1 MNPER
6 TSWPAILMAVG
17 AGVAA
22 AFQVG
27 KAPIALPFIRAEMGL
42 DLSQAAWIL
51 SIFAVMGAG
60 VGAGMG
66 TMVTRLGSRRLLP
79 VGLFILALG
88 SLAGGVLPGFPGL
101 LAARVVEGIGYMLVV
116 IAAPALITL
125 LSTPAQRQMAFGLW
139 GAFMPFGMAV
149 SMTAAPAL
157 PLLGWRGL
165 WLGMA
170 GLLVAYG
177 LLVHYR
183 MPRPPRPPR
192 PLESHVLRDVADTLK
207 APGPLLLAA
216 TFIPYSA
223 TYAALTGFLPTL
235 LIERMGVT
243 PGTAGLMAAG
253 VAGVNIIGNVAT
265 GPALRLGLPR
275 RKVMAAAFA
284 VMMVGCLGIFPSE
297 TPPSLAY
304 GLCLLVSACAG
315 LLPGCIL
322 GSASIYAPRLTLVP
336 VTLGL
341 FMQGSNWGQL
351 LGPVV
356 VGAAVSA
363 HGWPAASLVLGTAT
377 LGGVILALALRRAG
391 KEP

>member
-1 MNPER
+1 
-6 TSWPAILMAVG
+6 MAVG

-27 KAPIALPFIRAEMGL
+27 KAPIALPMIRGEMAL

-51 SIFAVMGAG
+51 SIFALMGAAAG
-60 VGAGMG
+60 SGMG
-66 TMVTRLGSRRLLP
+66 TLVTRLGSRRLLP
-79 VGLFILALG
+79 VGLLVMALG
-88 SLAGGVLPGFPGL
+88 SLAGGLVPGFTPL
-101 LAARVVEGIGYMLVV
+101 LVSRVVEGIGYMLVV

-125 LSTPAQRQMAFGLW
+125 LATPAQRQMAFGLW

-170 GLLVAYG
+170 LLLLGYAA
-177 LLVHYR
+177 LVHFR

-192 PLESHVLRDVADTLK
+192 TGDSHVLRDVADTLK
-207 APGPLLLAA
+207 ARGPLLLAM

-223 TYAALTGFLPTL
+223 AYASLTGFLPTL

-243 PGTAGLMAAG
+243 AGMAGLMAAL
-253 VAGVNIIGNVAT
+253 VAGVNIIGNVSS

-275 RKVMAAAFA
+275 RKVMAAAFC
-284 VMMVGCLGIFPSE
+284 VMALGCLGIFQSWM
-297 TPPSLAY
+297 PPMVAY
-304 GLCLLVSACAG
+304 GLCLTVSACAG

-322 GSASIYAPRLTLVP
+322 GSASIYAPRITLVP
-336 VTLGL
+336 VTLGM

-356 VGAAVSA
+356 VGATVSA
-363 HGWPAASLVLGTAT
+363 WGWPAASLVLGAATAM
-377 LGGVILALALRRAG
+377 GAAMALSLHRAG

>member
-1 MNPER
+1 MTATP
-6 TSWPAILMAVG
+6 SFQ
-17 AGVAA
+17 AA
-22 AFQVG
+22 ES
-27 KAPIALPFIRAEMGL
+27 LLMGL

-51 SIFAVMGAG
+51 SIFALMGAAA
-60 VGAGMG
+60 GAGMG

-79 VGLFILALG
+79 VGLAILAFG
-88 SLAGGVLPGFPGL
+88 SLMGGTIPGFPGL
-101 LAARVVEGIGYMLVV
+101 LTSRVVEGIGYMLVV
-116 IAAPALITL
+116 ISAPALITL
-125 LSTPAQRQMAFGLW
+125 LTVPAQRQMAFGLW

-149 SMTAAPAL
+149 SMAAAPVL

-170 GLLVAYG
+170 VLLSLYAV
-177 LLVHYR
+177 LVHLR

-192 PLESHVLRDVADTLK
+192 PIDSHVLIDVADTLK

-243 PGTAGLMAAG
+243 PGTAGVMAAL
-253 VAGVNIIGNVAT
+253 VAGVNIIGNVAS
-265 GPALRLGLPR
+265 GPALKLGLPR
-275 RKVMAAAFA
+275 RKVMAAAFGIMA
-284 VMMVGCLGIFPSE
+284 LGCLGIFQSW
-297 TPPSLAY
+297 TPPALAY
-304 GLCLLVSACAG
+304 GLCLLVTACAG

-322 GSASIYAPRLTLVP
+322 GAASIYAPRLPLVP

-363 HGWPAASLVLGTAT
+363 WGWPAASAVLGPAA
-377 LGGVILALALRRAG
+377 LAGAGLALALRRAG

>member
-6 TSWPAILMAVG
+6 TSWPAVLMAVG

-42 DLSQAAWIL
+42 DLSHAAWIL
-51 SIFAVMGAG
+51 SIFALMGAA

-79 VGLFILALG
+79 VGLFILAVG
-88 SLAGGVLPGFPGL
+88 SLAGGLVPGFTGL

-125 LSTPAQRQMAFGLW
+125 LTTPNQRQMAFGLW

-170 GLLVAYG
+170 VLLILYG
-177 LLVHYR
+177 LLVHLR
-183 MPRPPRPPR
+183 MPRPPRPPQNAK
-192 PLESHVLRDVADTLK
+192 PHVIRDVAETLR

-223 TYAALTGFLPTL
+223 AYAALTGFLPTL

-243 PGTAGLMAAG
+243 PGTAGLMTAL
-253 VAGVNIIGNVAT
+253 VAGVNIIGNVAS

-284 VMMVGCLGIFPSE
+284 VMMVGCLGIFQSQ
-297 TPPSLAY
+297 TPPALAY
-304 GLCLLVSACAG
+304 GLCLMVTACAG

-322 GSASIYAPRLTLVP
+322 GAASVYAPRLTLVP

-356 VGAAVSA
+356 VGAAVSTW
-363 HGWPAASLVLGTAT
+363 GWPAASLVLGAAT
-377 LGGVILALALRRAG
+377 MGGIVLVLALRRAG

>member
-1 MNPER
+1 MHPER
-6 TSWPAILMAVG
+6 TSWPAVFMAVG

-27 KAPIALPFIRAEMGL
+27 KAPIALPFIRTELGL
-42 DLSQAAWIL
+42 DLSHAAWIL
-51 SIFAVMGAG
+51 SIFALMGAA

-79 VGLFILALG
+79 IGLVILATG
-88 SLAGGVLPGFPGL
+88 SLAGGLGSGFGL
-101 LAARVVEGIGYMLVV
+101 LLASRVIEGMGYMLVV

-125 LSTPAQRQMAFGLW
+125 LTTPAQRQTAFGLW

-149 SMTAAPAL
+149 SMAAAPAL

-170 GLLVAYG
+170 VLLILYA
-177 LLVHYR
+177 LLVHFR

-192 PLESHVLRDVADTLK
+192 PLDSHILSDVADTVK

-223 TYAALTGFLPTL
+223 AYAALTGFLPTL

-243 PGTAGLMAAG
+243 PGTAGLMAAL
-253 VAGVNIIGNVAT
+253 VAGVNIIGNIAS

-284 VMMVGCLGIFPSE
+284 VMMVGCLGIFQSW
-297 TPPSLAY
+297 TPPGLAY
-304 GLCLLVSACAG
+304 GLCLMVTGCAG

-356 VGAAVSA
+356 VGAAVSSQ
-363 HGWPAASLVLGTAT
+363 GWPAASLVLGAAT
-377 LGGVILALALRRAG
+377 MGGIALSLALRRAG

>member
-1 MNPER
+1 MTPER
-6 TSWPAILMAVG
+6 TSWLAVLGAVG

-42 DLSQAAWIL
+42 DLSHAAWIL
-51 SIFAVMGAG
+51 SIFALMGA
-60 VGAGMG
+60 VAGAGMG
-66 TMVTRLGSRRLLP
+66 TLVTRVGSRRLLP
-79 VGLFILALG
+79 VGLAVLATG
-88 SLAGGVLPGFPGL
+88 SLAGGVLPGFGAL
-101 LAARVVEGIGYMLVV
+101 LASRVVEGIGYMLVV
-116 IAAPALITL
+116 ISAPALITL
-125 LSTPAQRQMAFGLW
+125 LTTPAQRQTAFGLW

-149 SMTAAPAL
+149 SMAAAPAL
-157 PLLGWRGL
+157 PLAGWRGL

-170 GLLVAYG
+170 ALLLLYA
-177 LLVHYR
+177 LLVHFR

-192 PLESHVLRDVADTLK
+192 PGDSHILRDVADTLR

-223 TYAALTGFLPTL
+223 AYAALTGFLPTL
-235 LIERMGVT
+235 LIERMGVG
-243 PGTAGLMAAG
+243 PGTAGLMAAL
-253 VAGVNIIGNVAT
+253 VAGVNIIGNVAS

-284 VMMVGCLGIFPSE
+284 VMMAGCLGIFQPWV
-297 TPPSLAY
+297 PPAAAY
-304 GLCLLVSACAG
+304 GLCLMVSACAG

-322 GSASIYAPRLTLVP
+322 GSASVYAPRLILVP

-341 FMQGSNWGQL
+341 YMQGSNWGQL

-363 HGWPAASLVLGTAT
+363 WGWSAASFVLGAAT
-377 LGGVILALALRRAG
+377 LGGILLALALRRAG
-391 KEP
+391 REP

>member
-6 TSWPAILMAVG
+6 TSWPAVLMAVG

-27 KAPIALPFIRAEMGL
+27 KAPIALPFIREEMGL
-42 DLSQAAWIL
+42 DLSHAAWIL
-51 SIFAVMGAG
+51 SIFALMGAA

-79 VGLFILALG
+79 IGLLILAAG
-88 SLAGGVLPGFPGL
+88 SLAGGLVPGFTGL
-101 LAARVVEGIGYMLVV
+101 LASRVVEGIGYMVVV
-116 IAAPALITL
+116 ISAPMQITL
-125 LSTPAQRQMAFGLW
+125 QTTATQRQMAFGLW

-170 GLLVAYG
+170 ALLVLYA
-177 LLVHYR
+177 LLVHFR

-192 PLESHVLRDVADTLK
+192 PVDSHVLVDVIDTLR
-207 APGPLLLAA
+207 APGPLLLAGA
-216 TFIPYSA
+216 FIPYSA
-223 TYAALTGFLPTL
+223 AYAALTGFLPTL

-243 PGTAGLMAAG
+243 PGTAGLMAAL
-253 VAGVNIIGNVAT
+253 VAGVNIIGNLAS
-265 GPALRLGLPR
+265 GPALRMGIPR
-275 RKVMAAAFA
+275 RKVMAAAFG
-284 VMMVGCLGIFPSE
+284 VMALGCLGIFQSW
-297 TPPSLAY
+297 TPPGVAY
-304 GLCLLVSACAG
+304 GLCLLVTGCAG

-322 GSASIYAPRLTLVP
+322 GSASIYAPRLPLVP

-363 HGWPAASLVLGTAT
+363 WGWPAASLVLGAAT
-377 LGGVILALALRRAG
+377 LSGIGMALALRRAG

>member
-1 MNPER
+1 MTPER

-27 KAPIALPFIRAEMGL
+27 KAPIALPLIRAEFGL
-42 DLSQAAWIL
+42 DLSAAAWIL
-51 SIFAVMGAG
+51 SIFALMGAAA
-60 VGAGMG
+60 GAGMG
-66 TMVTRLGSRRLLP
+66 TLVTRLGSRRLLP
-79 VGLFILALG
+79 VGLMILALG
-88 SLAGGVLPGFPGL
+88 SLAGGLLPGFSGL

-116 IAAPALITL
+116 ISAPALITL
-125 LSTPAQRQMAFGLW
+125 LTTPTQRQMAFGLW

-149 SMTAAPAL
+149 SMAAAPAL
-157 PLLGWRGL
+157 PLVGWRGL

-170 GLLVAYG
+170 VLLILYA
-177 LLVHYR
+177 LLVHLR

-192 PLESHVLRDVADTLK
+192 PLESHVLRDVADTLR

-243 PGTAGLMAAG
+243 PGTAGLMAAL

-275 RKVMAAAFA
+275 RKVMAAAFG
-284 VMMVGCLGIFPSE
+284 VMALGCLGIFQAWV
-297 TPPSLAY
+297 PPGAAY
-304 GLCLLVSACAG
+304 GLCLMVSAGAG

-322 GSASIYAPRLTLVP
+322 GAASVYAPRLTLVP

-351 LGPVV
+351 LGPVS

-363 HGWPAASLVLGTAT
+363 WGWPAASLVLAIAAT
-377 LGGVILALALRRAG
+377 GGLFLALALRRAG